1 MRAGYGPAT
10 PRVES
15 WCTQSNRAI
24 AAAAYLFSF
33 SIFGPTKDNPPRHPF
48 PLRRASTFPVHMPSR
63 TFISL
68 TDDVGGRRW
77 SARAG
82 PWSFRGIRRTTGS
95 GTERERGG
103 AGGRGSFLKL
113 YCGSR
118 PPAGTSFTPSAR
130 LGRSRVGSRVRL
142 AEPAGT
148 PRLSSFGEPAFDMAA
163 VRVQVARDDVDT
175 FSGRSDAVN
184 CGTDKVC
191 ENQSTFWR
199 VVRDRR
205 TEVHTRLRGY
215 RQRRWIFSSSSLT

>member
-103 AGGRGSFLKL
+103 QGAGAVFWSCTVAAGRRLALLSPLLLVLDDRGWVLGSGSLSPREHRGYPRSENLRLTWRRSAYRSLVMMLIRFQGGVMLWTAVLTKYAKINRPFDASSETGEPRYTRAYVVTGNAGGFFHLL
-113 YCGSR
+113 
-118 PPAGTSFTPSAR
+118 
-130 LGRSRVGSRVRL
+130 V
-142 AEPAGT
+142 
-148 PRLSSFGEPAFDMAA
+148 
-163 VRVQVARDDVDT
+163 
-175 FSGRSDAVN
+175 
-184 CGTDKVC
+184 
-191 ENQSTFWR
+191 
-199 VVRDRR
+199 
-205 TEVHTRLRGY
+205 
-215 RQRRWIFSSSSLT
+215 